1 MTAFVL
7 AYQEVT
13 GGALTTALT
22 PDGITAMVAR
32 YMEAEGVD
40 LSALT
45 PDQVEAVVSAYAEA
59 TGCDKSQLL
68 TSFTAYITAYQ
79 EAEGVSVPQPRTRV
93 VITGYDYLAYNQLN
107 QNPDLELEV
116 PVRLGE
122 LDDGEL
128 EQKINAGQVK
138 YWQDGM
144 EIPVD
149 MVPENAI
156 TPDTVAT
163 LDADGTLHV
172 LITRKSPARRKPWTP
187 SARSWTRSTSWASPR
202 RARP

>member
-1 MTAFVL
+1 MCIRDR
-7 AYQEVT
+7 EVT

-32 YMEAEGVD
+32 YMEAEGID

-79 EAEGVSVPQPRTRV
+79 EAEGVSVPQPKTRV

-122 LDDGEL
+122 LDEGEF
-128 EQKINAGQVK
+128 EQMCIRDSLCTMGEMRRN
-138 YWQDGM
+138 
-144 EIPVD
+144 
-149 MVPENAI
+149 
-156 TPDTVAT
+156 
-163 LDADGTLHV
+163 
-172 LITRKSPARRKPWTP
+172 RKEL
-187 SARSWTRSTSWASPR
+187 
-202 RARP
+202 

>member
-1 MTAFVL
+1 ML

-40 LSALT
+40 LSALS
-45 PDQVEAVVSAYAEA
+45 PDQVEAVVTAYAEA

-79 EAEGVSVPQPRTRV
+79 EAEGVSVPQPKTRV
-93 VITGYDYLAYNQLN
+93 VITGYDYLAYNELN

-122 LDDGEL
+122 LDEGEFEEKL
-128 EQKINAGQVK
+128 SAG
-138 YWQDGM
+138 
-144 EIPVD
+144 
-149 MVPENAI
+149 
-156 TPDTVAT
+156 
-163 LDADGTLHV
+163 
-172 LITRKSPARRKPWTP
+172 R
-187 SARSWTRSTSWASPR
+187 
-202 RARP
+202 